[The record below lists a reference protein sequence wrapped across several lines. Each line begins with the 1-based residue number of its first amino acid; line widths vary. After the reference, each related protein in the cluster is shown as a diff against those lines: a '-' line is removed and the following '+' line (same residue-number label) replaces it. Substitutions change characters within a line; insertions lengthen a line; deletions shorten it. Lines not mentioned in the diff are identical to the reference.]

1 MPVTRR
7 GFLTPTAAAGVM
19 PPFDDLTSSDRA
31 GGQLLEESFESGTRP
46 RSC

>member
-7 GFLTPTAAAGVM
+7 RFLTAAGVI